1 MKEIIH
7 IGLAWA
13 PHICSDI
20 RKTLIFD
27 PEDKFDINDPYAI
40 DEFEKIVQDVIDHE
54 NRTLLP
60 GMEKI
65 DTITVECNREKTFS
79 ELMTPG
85 MVSIIRVCEYNNI
98 SLFVRVN
105 WLTKICKDRLH
116 KNELHLKL
124 V

>member
-1 MKEIIH
+1 MKETIH
-7 IGLAWA
+7 IGLTWA
-13 PHICSDI
+13 PHICNDI

-27 PEDKFDINDPYAI
+27 AENKFDVNDVDAI
-40 DEFEKIVQDVIDHE
+40 DEFEMIVQKVIDHE

-65 DTITVECNREKTFS
+65 NAITVEYNREKTFS

-85 MVSIIRVCEYNNI
+85 MIAIIRVCEYNNI

-105 WLTKICKDRLH
+105 RLTNICKDSLH